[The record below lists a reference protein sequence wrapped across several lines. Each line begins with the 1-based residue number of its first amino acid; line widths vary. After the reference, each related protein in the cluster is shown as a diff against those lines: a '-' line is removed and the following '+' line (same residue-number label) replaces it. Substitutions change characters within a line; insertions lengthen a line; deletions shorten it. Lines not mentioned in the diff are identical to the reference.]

1 MAAYLHVTWPNPG
14 KVIKARAPKVDMMKR
29 THLHRPRDVSLYDI
43 LTNEKS
49 IWQLLK
55 KILRIKF
62 GGKKTQNI
70 IHLFISY
77 IWRDTSPII
86 GQPKW
91 LYRAYLKEICGLGRK
106 Q

>member
-55 KILRIKF
+55 KFYASNLV
-62 GGKKTQNI
+62 GKKHRI
-70 IHLFISY
+70 
-77 IWRDTSPII
+77 
-86 GQPKW
+86 
-91 LYRAYLKEICGLGRK
+91 
-106 Q
+106 